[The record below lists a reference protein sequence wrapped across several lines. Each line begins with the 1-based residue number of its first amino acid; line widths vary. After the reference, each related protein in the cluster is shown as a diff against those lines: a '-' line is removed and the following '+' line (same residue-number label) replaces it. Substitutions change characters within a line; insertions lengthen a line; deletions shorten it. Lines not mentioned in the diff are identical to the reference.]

1 MAKRKSGCLKFEDL
15 SKEAKERAIEKW
27 RERSFDW
34 DQHDTDQLSDDFKYM
49 LKEAGFRDDVDV
61 CWSLGYCRGDGVAF
75 SGYINLEVLLNTK
88 GWKSYKNL
96 IGHASAHVKRTDS
109 HYCHWNSMD
118 AEVTLEV
125 SDPVDL
131 LSKKIRDEI
140 YDFDVRTYAIQRE
153 YQQAVRK
160 IEIERERP
168 RQEWHHARQAE
179 KGRKGVLDWAPEFS
193 EDPPA
198 YLEIPFPE
206 KPREMIEPVRFQK
219 AREAAREKLKAME
232 LQANELEKD
241 IADWV
246 KDKSKELE
254 KNGYSEIEY
263 KGSSEYISDT
273 IIANDYDFTEDGDMC

>member
-27 RERSFDW
+27 REKSFDW

-118 AEVTLEV
+118 VEVNLEITD
-125 SDPVDL
+125 SIDL
-131 LSKKIRDEI
+131 LPKKIRDEI
-140 YDFDVRTYAIQRE
+140 YDWEINSYAITRE
-153 YQQAVRK
+153 YQKLVMKVEA
-160 IEIERERP
+160 ERERP
-168 RQEWHHARQAE
+168 RVEWHKARQSQ
-179 KGRKGVLDWAPEFS
+179 KPFSGVLDWIPESSEAAPP
-193 EDPPA
+193 D
-198 YLEIPFPE
+198 LDIPFPE
-206 KPREMIEPVRFQK
+206 KPRELIEPARFSR
-219 AREAAREKLKAME
+219 ARDTAKEKLKAME

-246 KDKSKELE
+246 KDKSRELE